1 MNVYL
6 TNAIRDLTSL
16 NMKQS
21 YLTQKYLK
29 RFYCEL
35 IANGYL
41 KQAIHSA
48 SITLNKQSFT
58 VVFNL
63 MVTLISIISIVF
75 F

>member
-1 MNVYL
+1 
-6 TNAIRDLTSL
+6 
-16 NMKQS
+16 MKQS

-35 IANGYL
+35 IANGL
-41 KQAIHSA
+41 QLQLQLLHKQAIHSA

-63 MVTLISIISIVF
+63 MVILINIISIVF